1 VEINRWLEGLVSAD
15 VRLFTVDEPRAD
27 DRPVSQGWIE
37 TFRRNQVTK
46 LVHTISP
53 SSEEVTSSG
62 WEKSLR
68 DQSVESEASSAWRHP
83 LVVASLVITSIGY
96 AWALLA
102 FPPADNPAVV
112 LLSAIPIVIA
122 GAFFG
127 LRFVAGFLVVV
138 SLGTIGAIEFLGPG
152 FGQVFQTYRGIPLLM
167 LIVVGLVVGRLRDL
181 RVEMD
186 LQLQHSR
193 RIESELRATQHQLE
207 DSLVAKDELIA
218 SVGHQLRTPLTAVLG
233 FAELLKVG
241 SQSEMAANDRQEMV
255 SHIAREAF
263 GLSATI
269 DDLLVASRMEI
280 GRLEVTS
287 VPISLRAQVAQVV
300 ENWEREQVANLN
312 ISGEDVRA
320 IGDPARVRQV
330 LRNLIANALEYGG
343 SRVDV
348 RVGSDSGQA
357 FVEVSDDGPGLPD
370 DQWEAIF
377 EPYHRYHTEAS
388 QPGSVG
394 LGLTVS
400 RGLAQ
405 IMGGTL
411 QFNRDDGEST
421 FQLRLPRATNS

>member
-1 VEINRWLEGLVSAD
+1 MR
-15 VRLFTVDEPRAD
+15 
-27 DRPVSQGWIE
+27 
-37 TFRRNQVTK
+37 
-46 LVHTISP
+46 
-53 SSEEVTSSG
+53 SG
-62 WEKSLR
+62 WEKQLQDRSAK
-68 DQSVESEASSAWRHP
+68 SEDSPTRPRRLA
-83 LVVASLVITSIGY
+83 VASFVMATIGY
-96 AWALLA
+96 AWALIA

-112 LLSAIPIVIA
+112 LLSAIPIIIA

-127 LRFVAGFLVVV
+127 LRFVLAFLVVV
-138 SLGTIGAIEFLGPG
+138 SVGTIGVIEFLGPG
-152 FGQVFQTYRGIPLLM
+152 FGQVFQTYKGIPLLM

-193 RIESELRATQHQLE
+193 KIESELRATQHQLE
-207 DSLVAKDELIA
+207 ESLVAKDELIA

-241 SQSEMAANDRQEMV
+241 SQTEMAPKERQEMV

-263 GLSATI
+263 GLSATV

-280 GRLEVTS
+280 GRLSVTR

-300 ENWEREQVANLN
+300 ENWDQEQVANVK
-312 ISGEDVRA
+312 ISGDDERA
-320 IGDPARVRQV
+320 VGDPARVRQV
-330 LRNLIANALEYGG
+330 LRNLISNALEYGG

-348 RVGSDSGQA
+348 RVGFDGEQA
-357 FVEVSDDGPGLPD
+357 LVEVSDDGPGLPD
-370 DQWEAIF
+370 DQWDAIF
-377 EPYHRYHTEAS
+377 EPYYRYHTEAS

-405 IMGGTL
+405 IMGGSL
-411 QFNRDDGEST
+411 EFSRDDGESR
-421 FQLRLPRATNS
+421 FQLRLPRAIKS